1 MMRNLIRVTLSR
13 GTTPQAVDRY
23 LYGNYGITGYDAD
36 NNWLYVEGEDR
47 AGFTAQA
54 IVDRLASG
62 LIFAAVVEELPEA
75 PWADPGHDVA
85 GDLRA
90 ALRAAEDEGD
100 TFPVVCANGCPEG
113 YLGRHKFSCE
123 LARPAQEPRTAG
135 FGACDTD
142 KYPKFGA
149 EEFEL

>member
-23 LYGNYGITGYDAD
+23 LYANYEITGYDAD
-36 NNWLYVEGEDR
+36 QNWLWIEGHDF

-62 LIFAAVVEELPEA
+62 LIYAAVVES
-75 PWADPGHDVA
+75 DD
-85 GDLRA
+85 
-90 ALRAAEDEGD
+90 ED
-100 TFPVVCANGCPEG
+100 FPVVCENGCPEG
-113 YLGRHKFSCE
+113 YKGRHKFSCE

-142 KYPKFGA
+142 NYPKHGA